1 MRKIY
6 LQTKT
11 SHQMIYDF
19 EDGHLTNIK
28 YQKAE
33 HLQVGDIVSGIIH
46 QVDKRLKAA
55 FVDIGQSDLAYLAFE
70 NVYNGQVHKGERL
83 ILQVERL
90 ATKTKKASLSTMIQL
105 KSDALVYLPLE
116 NSINISNKLNTD
128 EQEQLKEKLDHIVDH
143 GGVVA
148 RTVAGQLDYNE
159 LKQQYNQLK
168 SKWDTVS
175 RHNQSKGVLL
185 KEQNLFSQL
194 LRSVSCSAVDELIVD
209 DLDKVQIYK
218 QSFDHLSHLIQYDRQ
233 FYSNKPISI
242 TELYELL
249 ANRHVKLNNGA
260 TITIDQTEALTAIDV
275 DFGSFKDET
284 SKHPPYMDINVK
296 AAKESAKQIRNRNIS
311 GAIVIDFL
319 NMKTKRE
326 QQMVMNVFREEA
338 ENDDAQ
344 VHVVGFTRLGMLEVT
359 RKRINE
365 NIYQFLGVDER
376 SLGITDAFSYKELE
390 ENLLVYEA
398 NPDVDCVLVEVQPH
412 QIVNWKAMIE
422 RIAHHHRF
430 HFECYISQNGSLH
443 TPYKLYKIGD
453 VNWLLSRQ
461 EEGQLNIDKV
471 F

>member
-11 SHQMIYDF
+11 AHQMIYDF
-19 EDGHLTNIK
+19 EDGHLKNIK

-33 HLQVGDIVSGIIH
+33 NLQVGDIVSGVVH
-46 QVDKRLKAA
+46 QVDQRLKAA
-55 FVDIGQSDLAYLAFE
+55 FVDIGQSDLAYLAFDQ
-70 NVYNGQVHKGERL
+70 VYNGQVHKGERL

-90 ATKTKKASLSTMIQL
+90 ATKTKKASVSSMIQL

-116 NSINISNKLNTD
+116 NSINISNKLNAD
-128 EQEQLKEKLDHIVDH
+128 EQVQLKEKLDQIVDH

-148 RTVAGQLDYNE
+148 RTVAGQLSFNE
-159 LKQQYNQLK
+159 LKEQYTHLK
-168 SKWDTVS
+168 SKWDIVS
-175 RHNQSKGVLL
+175 RHHQSKGVIL
-185 KEQNLFSQL
+185 KEQSLFNQFL
-194 LRSVSCSAVDELIVD
+194 QSVSHSGVDKMIVD
-209 DLDKVQIYK
+209 DLDKVQAFK

-242 TELYELL
+242 TELYEQLS
-249 ANRHVKLNNGA
+249 NRHVKLKNGA
-260 TITIDQTEALTAIDV
+260 AITIDQTEALTAIDV

-284 SKHPPYMDINVK
+284 SKHPPYLDINVE

-326 QQMVMNVFREEA
+326 QQMVMNVFRDEA
-338 ENDDAQ
+338 ENDDVK

-359 RKRINE
+359 RKRVNE
-365 NIYQFLGVDER
+365 NVYQFLGVDER
-376 SLGITDAFSYKELE
+376 SLAKYDTFSYKELE

-398 NPDVDCVLVEVQPH
+398 NPDVDCVLVEVEPH
-412 QIVNWKAMIE
+412 QIVNWKTMIE
-422 RIAHHHRF
+422 KIAYRHRF
-430 HFECYISQNGSLH
+430 HFECYIGQNNSLH
-443 TPYKLYKIGD
+443 APYKLYKIGD